1 MVFQKPKDHLCNT
14 LNINTLQRRIKDG
27 LSFRKTNPHTN
38 LRRIARTVFICDAFL
53 PRKHLC
59 DKD

>member
-1 MVFQKPKDHLCNT
+1 M
-14 LNINTLQRRIKDG
+14 KDG
-27 LSFRKTNPHTN
+27 LYYRKTNPHTN

-59 DKD
+59 DKDCHRRV